1 MVKRFGRWAAEHC
14 GPPVARVL
22 ARTWRMELVG
32 EERWARVIATGRPYV
47 ILSWHEV
54 LLPVIWQHRGRG
66 IAAMISE
73 ARDGQYLATFAKSL
87 GYRVIAGSSSRGAT
101 RALRAAIDALQSGIP
116 IGLTPDGPRGPR
128 RELKAGAVV
137 AAMQGN
143 AVIIPVHVEAKPA
156 WRAKSWDRFLL
167 PGPGARVRLA
177 YGHPIEVDDSMTR
190 RDVVARL
197 TAELEDVTRLAAW
210 PFGGATPTG

>member
-1 MVKRFGRWAAEHC
+1 
-14 GPPVARVL
+14 
-22 ARTWRMELVG
+22 MELVG
-32 EERWARVIATGRPYV
+32 EDRWKRVQRLGRPYV

-54 LLPVIWQHRGRG
+54 LLPVIWQHRGLG

-73 ARDGQYLATFAKSL
+73 ARDGQYLARFAESL

-101 RALRAAIDALQSGIP
+101 RALRAAIDALKQGIP
-116 IGLTPDGPRGPR
+116 VGLTPDGPRGPR

-137 AAMQGN
+137 AAMQGD
-143 AVIIPVHVEAKPA
+143 AVIVPVHVEAKPA
-156 WRAKSWDRFLL
+156 WRARSWDRFLL

-177 YGHPIEVDDSMTR
+177 YGEPIVMEPSMTR

-197 TAELEDVTRLAAW
+197 SAELEQVTRLAAW
-210 PFGGATPTG
+210 PFGAATPTG

>member
-1 MVKRFGRWAAEHC
+1 MSRAGRWAAEHL
-14 GPPVARVL
+14 GPPVARAL
-22 ARTWRMELVG
+22 ARTWRTEVVG
-32 EERWARVIATGRPYV
+32 ADRWAKVQASGRAYV

-54 LLPVIWQHRGRG
+54 LLPVIWQHRGLG
-66 IAAMISE
+66 IAAIISE
-73 ARDGQYLATFAKSL
+73 ARDGQYLARFAQSL

-101 RALRAAIDALQSGIP
+101 RALRGAIDALRNGIP
-116 IGLTPDGPRGPR
+116 VGLTPDGPRGPR

-143 AVIIPVHVEAKPA
+143 AVIVPVHVEARPA

-177 YGHPIEVDDSMTR
+177 YGEPIVVEPSMTR
-190 RDVVARL
+190 REVLAQL
-197 TAELEDVTRLAAW
+197 TDELEQVTRLAAW
-210 PFGGATPTG
+210 PIGGATPTG